1 MTIIRRSRGR
11 KARCPMCGGSN
22 THRKGTRR
30 TATLGNRPLRYC
42 TDCRR
47 KFTLHRQQRVSAR
60 AETPEVLQ
68 TLHPELV
75 RVEEAA
81 APRSSERPFAYADSG
96 PAQGLSSLS
105 P

>member
-11 KARCPMCGGSN
+11 KARCPLCGGSN

-47 KFTLHRQQRVSAR
+47 KFTLHRQQRLSAR
-60 AETPEVLQ
+60 AEVPEVLQ
-68 TLHPELV
+68 KLHS
-75 RVEEAA
+75 RSAHVEESTASPGTVPQFA
-81 APRSSERPFAYADSG
+81 EPGSAQHLSSSG
-96 PAQGLSSLS
+96 P
-105 P
+105 

>member
-11 KARCPMCGGSN
+11 KARCPLCGGSN
-22 THRKGTRR
+22 THRKGARR

-68 TLHPELV
+68 TLHPQSAH
-75 RVEEAA
+75 VEEAA
-81 APRSSERPFAYADSG
+81 ASAETAPHFAEPG
-96 PAQGLSSLS
+96 PAQHLSSLS